1 MCRMEIV
8 WLFSFWGRL
17 EAWKNIFEGLHKSP
31 PNQQEIEQRKTELIS
46 FEKSFTPAEK
56 QNQLFGKIL
65 FPEHLAENQE

>member
-1 MCRMEIV
+1 MLSHNLNV
-8 WLFSFWGRL
+8 
-17 EAWKNIFEGLHKSP
+17 